1 MSRFVEGEDRGQSWL
16 LPNSLE
22 DYVSPDNPVRVVEAF
37 IDELDFGSL
46 GFSGVEPAATGR
58 PGYHPATLLK
68 IYLYGYLNRVQ
79 SSRRLERE
87 AQRNI
92 ESMWLTKRLA
102 PDFKTISN
110 FRRDNGLAIRAT
122 CRQFV
127 LLCRNLGLFVHAMA
141 AIDGSKFKAVNNRDR
156 NYTAA
161 KVVKRIE
168 QVDASIERYLATL
181 DRADREN
188 SDIPETRTDRI
199 REKIA
204 ALRQQIAARQTR

>member
-1 MSRFVEGEDRGQSWL
+1 MSRFVEGEDRSQSWL

-92 ESMWLTKRLA
+92 ELMWLTKRLA

-127 LLCRNLGLFVHAMA
+127 MLCRNLGLFAHAMT

-168 QVDASIERYLATL
+168 QVEASIERYLATL
-181 DRADREN
+181 DQADREKATFPKHERTVFGRKLRVCVGRCN
-188 SDIPETRTDRI
+188 SSRT
-199 REKIA
+199 
-204 ALRQQIAARQTR
+204 